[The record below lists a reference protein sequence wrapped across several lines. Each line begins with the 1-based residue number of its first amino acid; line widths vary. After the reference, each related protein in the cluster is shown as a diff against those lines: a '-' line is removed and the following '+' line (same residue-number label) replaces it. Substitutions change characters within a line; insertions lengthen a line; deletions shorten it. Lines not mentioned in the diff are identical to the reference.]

1 MKKIISIIAAIA
13 MIALMSVSAFAA
25 NDSTANANEILKFLK
40 DYSYTT
46 SDGNTTIKITSD
58 QYNKVEN
65 YLLAYA
71 AENEI
76 SDADVADVKSTTN
89 TVATKYGDE
98 IVKNKDLSKLPTDA
112 YNEINKLASDM
123 LAKFD
128 LKFTISD
135 GNVVVSTISTGEP
148 AFTFSKVVIG
158 GALDA
163 TSNGTPIKTTG
174 TGIDTTAA
182 VSVAAVITVIA
193 AGCAVIIFRRKV
205 TD

>member
-1 MKKIISIIAAIA
+1 MKKIISVIAVIA
-13 MIALMSVSAFAA
+13 MIAVMSVSAFAA

-46 SDGNTTIKITSD
+46 TDGKTTIKITSD
-58 QYNKVEN
+58 QYNKIEN

-76 SDADVADVKSTTN
+76 SEADVADVKSTVN

-112 YNEINKLASDM
+112 YNEINRLALAL

-128 LKFTISD
+128 LKYTISG
-135 GNVVVSTISTGEP
+135 GNIVVTTISTGET
-148 AFTFSKVVIG
+148 AFTFSKIVIG
-158 GALDA
+158 GALGA
-163 TSNGTPIKTTG
+163 TSNGTVIKPTG
-174 TGIDTTAA
+174 TGIDATAA
-182 VSVAAVITVIA
+182 ISAAAVITVIA
-193 AGCAVIIFRRKV
+193 AGCAVITSAGR
-205 TD
+205 

>member
-1 MKKIISIIAAIA
+1 MKKIISVIAVIA
-13 MIALMSVSAFAA
+13 MIAVMSVSAFAA

-46 SDGNTTIKITSD
+46 TDGKTTIKITSD
-58 QYNKVEN
+58 QYNKIEN

-76 SDADVADVKSTTN
+76 SEADVADVKSTVN

-98 IVKNKDLSKLPTDA
+98 IVKNKDLSKLPTEA
-112 YNEINKLASDM
+112 YNEINRLASAL

-128 LKFTISD
+128 LKYTISG
-135 GNVVVSTISTGEP
+135 GNIVVTTISTGET
-148 AFTFSKVVIG
+148 AFTFSKIVIG
-158 GALDA
+158 GALGA
-163 TSNGTPIKTTG
+163 TSNGTVIKPTG
-174 TGIDTTAA
+174 TGINATAA
-182 VSVAAVITVIA
+182 ISAAAIITVIA